1 MIPTTVRASTLDDGL
16 TSRTP
21 HIRCQSPLNSR
32 KLVARSSGPEPAT
45 NNIRSDNGRHWPE
58 KNLRSAA
65 GFQTNGIRSW
75 TVNSTWTDSS
85 VVAIENFPQASNDAA
100 LMLLRKRRRY
110 VEIAIDGICD
120 GAASWEGWH
129 LTDKSENPE
138 QYYVRKQS
146 AHMLKAAVMRLKSS
160 SRKILELHQTTGLSV
175 KEIARS
181 LGISESAAKARLNR
195 ARGQLRASMKP

>member
-1 MIPTTVRASTLDDGL
+1 M
-16 TSRTP
+16 
-21 HIRCQSPLNSR
+21 
-32 KLVARSSGPEPAT
+32 
-45 NNIRSDNGRHWPE
+45 
-58 KNLRSAA
+58 
-65 GFQTNGIRSW
+65 
-75 TVNSTWTDSS
+75 NSTWTDSS
-85 VVAIENFPQASNDAA
+85 VVAIENFPQASNDAALVSEARSGDHTAFDQLTRRHSRRILNRVYRIVGNWQDAEDVLQDSLTNAFLHLNTFEFKASFSTWFTRIAINTA